1 MNRLGSFPVSPGH
14 INPPVI
20 LGPNISGS
28 FSLPGTEAP
37 SKTSHTGVFT
47 VPGNTTG
54 DYASGHVSGGGNPI
68 VYLDSTLVST
78 VYKEI
83 STIQPQSAYAFIIIK
98 V

>member
-1 MNRLGSFPVSPGH
+1 MLLFQSCQDR
-14 INPPVI
+14 
-20 LGPNISGS
+20 PNISGS

-37 SKTSHTGVFT
+37 SKASHTGVFT

-68 VYLDSTLVST
+68 VYLDSTLASN

-83 STIQPQSAYAFIIIK
+83 NEIRPNTSYCLIIIK
-98 V
+98 QQPEEGWIVSV

>member
-1 MNRLGSFPVSPGH
+1 MFSTEIFISNSS
-14 INPPVI
+14 
-20 LGPNISGS
+20 PNISGS
-28 FSLPGTEAP
+28 FSLPGTESP

-83 STIQPQSAYAFIIIK
+83 SIIQPQSAYAFIIIK

>member
-1 MNRLGSFPVSPGH
+1 MEITRSIVGTRD
-14 INPPVI
+14 IR
-20 LGPNISGS
+20 PNISGS

-83 STIQPQSAYAFIIIK
+83 SEIRPNACYCLMIIK
-98 V
+98 A

>member
-1 MNRLGSFPVSPGH
+1 M
-14 INPPVI
+14 I
-20 LGPNISGS
+20 LGLPNITGS

-37 SKTSHTGVFT
+37 GKTSHTGVFQ

-68 VYLDSTLVST
+68 VYLDSTLAST

-83 STIQPQSAYAFIIIK
+83 SEIRPNTSYCLIIIRQ
-98 V
+98 